1 MDIGQAMNIKTAQI
15 ACPNCRST
23 IVLRVNGNAVDTPL
37 VCQTCGQAF
46 SPHFYCPDAN
56 SAARHIFAASKL
68 FVDNAGQVYTFC
80 PEHTFTSYSLAVDSK
95 PRQRRAPLY
104 PLSRFLDSLA
114 FRVALT
120 IEGWRWRLES
130 RR

>member
-1 MDIGQAMNIKTAQI
+1 MNRKTAQF

-23 IVLRVNGNAVDTPL
+23 IVLPVNGNAVDTPL

-56 SAARHIFAASKL
+56 SPARHIFAASKL
-68 FVDNAGQVYTFC
+68 YIDNAGQVYTFC
-80 PEHTFTSYSLAVDSK
+80 PEHTFTSYSLAADSK

-104 PLSRFLDSLA
+104 HLSRILDSFA

-120 IEGWRWRLES
+120 IEGWRWRMAS

>member
-1 MDIGQAMNIKTAQI
+1 MNAKTAQI

-23 IVLRVNGNAVDTPL
+23 LVLSVNGNAVNTPL
-37 VCQTCGQAF
+37 VCPTCGQTF

-56 SAARHIFAASKL
+56 SPARHIFAACKL
-68 FVDNAGQVYTFC
+68 YIDNVGKVYTVC
-80 PEHTFTSYSLAVDSK
+80 LEHTFTTYILAADSK

-104 PLSRFLDSLA
+104 SLTRFLDSLA
-114 FRVALT
+114 FRIALT
-120 IEGWRWRLES
+120 LEGWRWRLAS

>member
-1 MDIGQAMNIKTAQI
+1 MNIKTAQI

-23 IVLRVNGNAVDTPL
+23 VVLSVNGNRVDTPL

-56 SAARHIFAASKL
+56 SPARHIFAASKL
-68 FVDNAGQVYTFC
+68 YIDNAGQVYTFC
-80 PEHTFTSYSLAVDSK
+80 PEHTFTTYILAADSK
-95 PRQRRAPLY
+95 PRQRRTPLY
-104 PLSRFLDSLA
+104 PLARFLDSLA

-120 IEGWRWRLES
+120 IEGWRWRLAL
-130 RR
+130 RRQ